1 MRASVPHTLERKHL
15 TKCEGYEQPHI
26 VKGLYRWSAVVRGA
40 VDTGCGRN
48 HSGLEVSEQFVFLEG
63 RKEDEKDYSVAFDGA
78 GRVHKRRAGARAGG
92 NGRHSRKQ

>member
-1 MRASVPHTLERKHL
+1 MRASVPHTLERKHI

-63 RKEDEKDYSVAFDGA
+63 ETKE
-78 GRVHKRRAGARAGG
+78 
-92 NGRHSRKQ
+92 